1 MATGTAIS
9 LTIGAALS
17 AGWTQAFSQASKS
30 VASFS
35 EKAIANFGAAQ
46 RAEKLAAA
54 ELNKRTILIGNKQ
67 PTQAQA
73 SALETLNKQLER
85 AKKRLADAT
94 DGVSAWI
101 NVSAAARKVRFSEAV
116 QAASNSFS
124 VLTQKIGSASTLL
137 STLFFDTAA
146 KTAQGIDEMNR
157 TAESLGISV
166 ETLQRFQFAG
176 ARAGISAEKLSAH
189 LTEMSKRIAE
199 AAAGTGEAGKVLESL
214 NLSASALNKFDAATK
229 FEILAKAIGDIKNE
243 SEQIRITDKLFGG
256 EAIKTL
262 PAMFRQGWAQIA
274 DDMNEANDHILKNA
288 NAETLA
294 HDYVAAIER
303 VSFSFNVLKQEA
315 VVSLMPLL
323 GKVLD
328 GNSAVVSKLTWLAPA
343 IASITAA
350 LIAFKGITLAVAG
363 AIALKNAVLVAS
375 SAVINAWALACKAAS
390 VIAGIFNSVLNVLRA
405 GTLAHVAAMGIAKT
419 ATLAWSAVTK
429 AAAAAQW
436 LLNVALTANPIG
448 LVIAAIGALVA
459 AIVWCWKNC
468 DTFRTGV
475 LAVFDAVTKGAR
487 WAFEGVEIDAKTLTA
502 ATFTVDRSK
511 QFKSVKAKF
520 HDADAKTYYAT
531 AGTGTPAKELDKEF
545 SSEAEAQAAAET
557 ELAKLKRAAKT
568 VSFSGEANLNVSADR
583 LVKITGTG
591 LTPELEA
598 GEFQVGKVSFTLS
611 AAGLQMSVSEPS
623 R

>member
-46 RAEKLAAA
+46 QAEKRAAA
-54 ELNKRTILIGNKQ
+54 ELNKLTILIGNKQ

-94 DGVSAWI
+94 EGVSAWLD
-101 NVSAAARKVRFSEAV
+101 VSAAARKVRFSEAV

-124 VLTQKIGSASTLL
+124 ALTQKVGSASTLL

-176 ARAGISAEKLSAH
+176 AKAGISAEKLSTH

-274 DDMNEANDHILKNA
+274 ADMNAANDHILKNA

-294 HDYVAAIER
+294 HDYVTAIER
-303 VSFSFNVLKQEA
+303 VCFSFNVLKQEA

-323 GKVLD
+323 GKVMNGISD
-328 GNSAVVSKLTWLAPA
+328 VVSKLTWLAPA
-343 IASITAA
+343 IASITSA
-350 LIAFKGITLAVAG
+350 LIVFKGIALAVAS

-375 SAVINAWALACKAAS
+375 AAVINAWALACKAAS
-390 VIAGIFNSVLNVLRA
+390 VMAGIFNSVLNVMRA

-448 LVIAAIGALVA
+448 LVIAAITALVA

-475 LAVFDAVTKGAR
+475 LAVFSAVAKGAR
-487 WAFEGVEIDAKTLTA
+487 WAFEGVLKIFEKVRA
-502 ATFTVDRSK
+502 A
-511 QFKSVKAKF
+511 FKSVLGAVADVAGFFGIGDSTISIKSEQSTALSEMPIAAAPAIKL
-520 HDADAKTYYAT
+520 DAITAPVAAVQQARELSPARTGKIASGNVITDNSTQNFTIVQQPGEDANALAQRISEILAGDYAT
-531 AGTGTPAKELDKEF
+531 AT
-545 SSEAEAQAAAET
+545 AAA
-557 ELAKLKRAAKT
+557 
-568 VSFSGEANLNVSADR
+568 
-583 LVKITGTG
+583 I
-591 LTPELEA
+591 
-598 GEFQVGKVSFTLS
+598 
-611 AAGLQMSVSEPS
+611 
-623 R
+623 